1 MFKKILLVAAL
12 IIPMLASAQ
21 TLKIG
26 LVDINELV
34 EKMPDTAAAQKQVD
48 ETGKKYQEEFNK
60 LQEEMQRRVDDF
72 QNMKQDELPAIRERK
87 ARELQDYQQKLD
99 QFSQNAMQDLQKM
112 NQDLMAPVIQKV
124 RTAIESV
131 GKENGFS
138 LIQDINSQYFYDAP
152 VVNITSDVKAKLGIQ

>member
-34 EKMPDTAAAQKQVD
+34 EKMPETAAASKQVD
-48 ETGKKYQEEFNK
+48 ETGKKYQEEYNK
-60 LQEEMQRRVDDF
+60 LQEEMQRRLDDF

-87 ARELQDYQQKLD
+87 ARELSDYQQKLE